1 MTLTKN
7 CTAPRAMPSKKTTK
21 RHRCKRPRPGR
32 RFSRSLL
39 QFLDTEK
46 EPVHTPENGPQRRI
60 SAGAAA
66 AVGLALWPSRV
77 SADVGIPM
85 LLYVWPASWILF
97 VPIVLIEAVIARSV
111 LVLPLGRSLR
121 ISFVANLVSTV
132 VGIPLAW
139 IAALIVE
146 LLLAGIGAGL
156 HAVTRG
162 YIPESVVAI
171 AILTLAWIG
180 PESRPWAV
188 PAAALVLCVP
198 FFFASVYC
206 ERRVARRMV
215 SPELYDRV
223 RHWSWR
229 ANLVSYGVI
238 AVLLLAF
245 TIYSL
250 VRR

>member
-1 MTLTKN
+1 
-7 CTAPRAMPSKKTTK
+7 
-21 RHRCKRPRPGR
+21 
-32 RFSRSLL
+32 
-39 QFLDTEK
+39 
-46 EPVHTPENGPQRRI
+46 
-60 SAGAAA
+60 
-66 AVGLALWPSRV
+66 
-77 SADVGIPM
+77 
-85 LLYVWPASWILF
+85 
-97 VPIVLIEAVIARSV
+97 LIEAVIARSV

-229 ANLVSYGVI
+229 AKLVRYGVI